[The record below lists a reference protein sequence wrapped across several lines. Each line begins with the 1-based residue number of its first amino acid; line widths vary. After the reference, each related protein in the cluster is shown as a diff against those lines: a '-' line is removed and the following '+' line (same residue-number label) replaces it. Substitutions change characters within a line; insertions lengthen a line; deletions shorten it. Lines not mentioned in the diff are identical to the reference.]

1 MPLEFGL
8 FDWLDENPTSART
21 ADTYEQRLRV
31 LRYADEAGFWGYHL
45 AEHHGTPLG
54 TAPSPG
60 LFLSAAAQH
69 TRRIRLGPLVYLL
82 PLYDP
87 VRLTQEICMLDHLT
101 RGRLELGVGRGASP
115 YELALFNVTPDE
127 TRAMYAEALEIIL
140 QGLRTGRMHHEG
152 KYWTVKDV
160 ATRGGVRQQRPCPR
174 RPGVQGR
181 RRGPGPRHPDQF
193 PPLCPQQVRSVR
205 VRCRVL
211 PAHGL
216 PPVGLAVRRINGS
229 AARSV
234 TPGERRSLCPRDTDR
249 RASETST
256 MTPTVHDVAI
266 LSDFRYPGGTSAS
279 IAAEI
284 RAQAR
289 AGVST
294 VLVQARSPH
303 LKRDRPF
310 NPLIVEALRD
320 GLADLSAEGEQVHA
334 RLLVLRQPR
343 IFTRDL
349 PAAPR
354 IRADRCVMVL
364 NQAPGDAA
372 DPARYYDFAE
382 VRARLEGYFGAGVEW
397 APISPQ
403 VRAEVLRAAPGAA
416 LAEHDWHEI
425 IDTADWWT
433 ERSGPVGGVPVIG
446 RHGRPDPVKWPRT
459 AEELLQAYPDNP
471 SLRVRVLGGG
481 ELAVEKL
488 GRQPENWEVLEFGTV
503 TPAEFLRGLD
513 FFVYF
518 HDPDLVEAFGRTIME
533 AMAAGVPVV
542 IGEHFRPVFGDAA
555 LYTTPAGVAPLV
567 HQLYDDQR
575 RCREVARRAREFVE
589 ERFGYP
595 SHVARL
601 AERGVRPARRSLT
614 GGDPASDAAG
624 GGASGSAGGLAGG
637 PGTMVAEPPGGVLLV
652 SDNGAG
658 LGHLSRLMAIARR
671 LPPETPAVIATQSH
685 GASVAHREGFLTE
698 YIPSRRVLGL
708 PRQRWTE
715 LLRSRLEHLVDLH
728 RPAVVA
734 VDSVPHDGI
743 VDAVR
748 SRRDVTW
755 VWVRRPMWR
764 RDTGHEWIERGA
776 VFDGILEPGEFAGA
790 ADEGPTVA
798 DRARAHEVA
807 PITYLDRH
815 ELVDRDAAREAL
827 GLDPE
832 RPAALLQLGAGN
844 INDISTP
851 AARIAARL
859 RDAGFQVVL
868 AESAIATEP
877 MPPVPGAVV
886 VKAYPISRY
895 LRGLDLVISASGYNS
910 FHELLAFGVPTVFV
924 PNRETSLDDQVSRA
938 RFAAAAGAA
947 LIVEDPEGE
956 DLDRVLDRAVRPEVR
971 EELSRRCAE
980 IRIGNG
986 AAAAARWLVGLAD
999 PALAEP
1005 TPIGAC

>member
-1 MPLEFGL
+1 MT
-8 FDWLDENPTSART
+8 EN
-21 ADTYEQRLRV
+21 
-31 LRYADEAGFWGYHL
+31 
-45 AEHHGTPLG
+45 
-54 TAPSPG
+54 
-60 LFLSAAAQH
+60 
-69 TRRIRLGPLVYLL
+69 
-82 PLYDP
+82 
-87 VRLTQEICMLDHLT
+87 
-101 RGRLELGVGRGASP
+101 
-115 YELALFNVTPDE
+115 
-127 TRAMYAEALEIIL
+127 
-140 QGLRTGRMHHEG
+140 
-152 KYWTVKDV
+152 
-160 ATRGGVRQQRPCPR
+160 
-174 RPGVQGR
+174 
-181 RRGPGPRHPDQF
+181 
-193 PPLCPQQVRSVR
+193 
-205 VRCRVL
+205 
-211 PAHGL
+211 
-216 PPVGLAVRRINGS
+216 
-229 AARSV
+229 
-234 TPGERRSLCPRDTDR
+234 
-249 RASETST
+249 
-256 MTPTVHDVAI
+256 VHDVAI

-279 IAAEI
+279 IAAEV

-289 AGVST
+289 AGLST
-294 VLVQARSPH
+294 VLVQVRSPH

-310 NPLIVEALRD
+310 NPLLVELLRE
-320 GLADLSAEGEQVHA
+320 GQADLGTEGETVHA
-334 RLLVLRQPR
+334 RLLVIRQPR
-343 IFTRDL
+343 IFTQDL
-349 PAAPR
+349 PVVPR
-354 IRADRCVMVL
+354 IRADRTVVVL

-382 VRARLEGYFGAGVEW
+382 VKTRLESCFETGLEW

-403 VRAEVLRAAPGAA
+403 VRGEVLRAAPDAP
-416 LAEHDWHEI
+416 LAETDWHEI
-425 IDTADWWT
+425 IDTADWWA
-433 ERSGPVGGVPVIG
+433 ERNGPVAGVPVIG

-459 AEELLQAYPDNP
+459 AEELLQAYPDNS
-471 SLRVRVLGGG
+471 SLRVRILGGG

-503 TPAEFLRGLD
+503 TPGEFLRGLD

-555 LYTTPAGVAPLV
+555 LYTTPAGVVPLI
-567 HQLYDDQR
+567 HQLYDDQD
-575 RCREVARRAREFVE
+575 RCRAVARRAREFVE
-589 ERFGYP
+589 GNFGYP

-601 AERGVRPARRSLT
+601 AERGVHPPGPSPAHGEPVTSPEHEPAR
-614 GGDPASDAAG
+614 
-624 GGASGSAGGLAGG
+624 
-637 PGTMVAEPPGGVLLV
+637 GVLLV

-658 LGHLSRLMAIARR
+658 LGHLSRLMAIGRR

-708 PRQRWTE
+708 PRQRWSE

-743 VDAVR
+743 VAAVR
-748 SRRDVTW
+748 ARRDVTW

-764 RDTGHEWIERGA
+764 RDTGAEWIERGA
-776 VFDGILEPGEFAGA
+776 VFDGILEPGEFAAA
-790 ADEGPTVA
+790 ADEGPTVP
-798 DRARAHEVA
+798 DRDRVHAVE

-815 ELVDRDAAREAL
+815 ELVDREAAREAL

-868 AESAIATEP
+868 AESTIATEP
-877 MPPVPGAVV
+877 MPPVPGTLL
-886 VKAYPISRY
+886 VKLYPISRY

-947 LIVEDPEGE
+947 LIVEDPAGE
-956 DLDRVLDRAVRPEVR
+956 DLDRVLDLAVREDVR
-971 EELSRRCAE
+971 ERLSSRCAE
-980 IRIGNG
+980 LRIGNG

-999 PALAEP
+999 PAMAEFAPADPARADPAPAGLALTGPALTGPALTGSSLAGPVLIGTVVPGP
-1005 TPIGAC
+1005 TSTGA